1 MGSKISG
8 VVDDDSSGDGSDD
21 MAEEIRPVELDE
33 LLAQAEELIESK
45 GIRPRNGNR
54 SSSPYKRLSD
64 RSDLSFVGHHGIAQ
78 AYIDSGSRVNRFG
91 KNNTRVM
98 RRLVFE
104 NMQNPVG
111 KCFRGYQMAASYVAG
126 RNGSTNLYDLVS
138 AHVGNADQLRLD
150 FQGVLLMCESHL
162 EELSEYGH
170 RQLDRVGNLID
181 ERDKRKSQGNGISY
195 DSLIHASQ
203 SNGDL
208 SPQQRVRL
216 KKALFDLK
224 AVDLEQ
230 GRAMLNSSI
239 DLAYTDWSSD
249 IVSELYTHMHNLG
262 TACQNICTS
271 LERMTDHLGVVLPGF
286 VYGIQASKE
295 AVNMDRTLKLLG
307 GFSQAF
313 FNHYMQGSQQA
324 MSLFNMQP
332 LGHLYSHFNRSLR
345 GMNDKTLG
353 SLAETSANF
362 DRLVEGR
369 GYVDEKNE

>member
-1 MGSKISG
+1 MGSKCKMA
-8 VVDDDSSGDGSDD
+8 VDDDSSGDGTD
-21 MAEEIRPVELDE
+21 EIRPVELDE

-54 SSSPYKRLSD
+54 SSSPYKRLAD
-64 RSDLSFVGHHGIAQ
+64 RSDLSIVGHHGIAQ
-78 AYIDSGSRVNRFG
+78 VYIDSGPRVRRFA

-111 KCFRGYQMAASYVAG
+111 TCFRGYQRAASYVAG
-126 RNGSTNLYDLVS
+126 RSGSTNLYDLVS
-138 AHVGNADQLRLD
+138 AHIGNADQLRLD
-150 FQGVLLMCESHL
+150 FQSVLFMCESHL
-162 EELSEYGH
+162 EDLSEYGH
-170 RQLDRVGNLID
+170 RQLDRVASLID
-181 ERDKRKSQGNGISY
+181 KRDKLKSKRYDVSY
-195 DSLIHASQ
+195 DSLLHASKN
-203 SNGDL
+203 NGDL
-208 SPQQRVRL
+208 TPNQRVRL
-216 KKALFDLK
+216 KKALFDLR

-230 GRAMLNSSI
+230 ARAMLNSNI
-239 DLAYTDWSSD
+239 DMVYTDWSSD

-295 AVNMDRTLKLLG
+295 AVNMDQTLKLLG
-307 GFSQAF
+307 GFSESF

-345 GMNDKTLG
+345 GMNEKTRLN
-353 SLAETSANF
+353 LDQTYDNF

-369 GYVDEKNE
+369 GYIDKKIE